1 MYLQLRNWTVRSTPN
16 YSLYCWIVCMK
27 CYAGPSR
34 CFALKANR
42 QTELRFPFNYKKS
55 NISNKHG
62 WDDSFVLTTCFINLT
77 WTQHDL
83 TDWPMS
89 YPKTDLKSPIIKT
102 LRQHGSSR
110 LMDSCKSSFT
120 LDLYLN
126 FIFALRYI
134 SRLSWD
140 LTGVRAQ
147 SIRSRLICK
156 IDVLWDTVE
165 VIRLG
170 YWPDVCVHSLIL
182 TQLCAGLKWNL
193 PADLDFILSSQF
205 ANLHPKIT
213 LKH

>member
-1 MYLQLRNWTVRSTPN
+1 
-16 YSLYCWIVCMK
+16 MK

-42 QTELRFPFNYKKS
+42 QTLLRFAFNYKKS

-62 WDDSFVLTTCFINLT
+62 WDGSFVLTTCFINLR

-83 TDWPMS
+83 TAWPMS

-134 SRLSWD
+134 SRLSRD
-140 LTGVRAQ
+140 LTGVRAL
-147 SIRSRLICK
+147 SIRSRLMCK
-156 IDVLWDTVE
+156 TDLLWDTVE

-182 TQLCAGLKWNL
+182 TQHCWFEMK
-193 PADLDFILSSQF
+193 PTRRPKFYFKLSICKS
-205 ANLHPKIT
+205 AS
-213 LKH
+213 